1 MYPAERHAAILAAA
15 RASAGEVGVQQL
27 SLELGVTAETVRR
40 DLTALERR
48 GLVRRRHGGARL
60 VSRPPFEP
68 TLHQRSLED
77 AAERAAIAAAVVE
90 LLPEEGVLLL
100 DSGSMTLEV
109 ASLLA
114 HRRPRA
120 AASAALLVVTN
131 SLPVARLL
139 GGHPAFTAYVLP
151 GSVRGV
157 TQAVVG
163 PWAEERLAGLRADVA
178 VVGANGVVAGEGA
191 FTTLP
196 EEAALKQRMLAA
208 AAQRILAVTATKFGS
223 TSFCRFA
230 GLDGF
235 DTVVTDD
242 RLDAA
247 TADPVRADGPEL
259 VLAHPTG

>member
-15 RASAGEVGVQQL
+15 RSSAGEVGVQQL

-40 DLTALERR
+40 DLSALERR
-48 GLVRRRHGGARL
+48 GLLRRRHGGAQL

-77 AAERAAIAAAVVE
+77 AAERAAIAAAVVSR
-90 LLPEEGVLLL
+90 LPEEGVLLL

-109 ASLLA
+109 A
-114 HRRPRA
+114 
-120 AASAALLVVTN
+120 ALLSRRETRPSGALVVVTN
-131 SLPVARLL
+131 SLPVAAQL
-139 GGHPAFTAYVLP
+139 GGRPGFTVYALP
-151 GSVRGV
+151 GSVRSV

-163 PWAEERLAGLRADVA
+163 PWAEEQLGRLRADVA
-178 VVGANGVVAGEGA
+178 VVGANGVVVGEGA

-196 EEAALKQRMLAA
+196 EEAALKQRMLTA
-208 AAQRILAVTATKFGS
+208 AAQRILAVTAPKFGS
-223 TSFCRFA
+223 ASLCRFA

-242 RLDAA
+242 RLDPAN
-247 TADPVRADGPEL
+247 ADGVRAEGPEL
-259 VLAHPTG
+259 VLARPAG